1 MTYKELTEKM
11 SKENLS
17 QMEGSDEM
25 LRSAEGA
32 DMELSIDDLG
42 LIAGGIGGA
51 TGNFSSESDLPMSS
65 SDENGRLRCSVCGQL
80 DYIVADRSQF
90 KEYKCYNC
98 RLEEYNKLLYQL

>member
-42 LIAGGIGGA
+42 LIAGGVGNEGLHCKMCGDPVTMINTGA
-51 TGNFSSESDLPMSS
+51 GHFGPKL
-65 SDENGRLRCSVCGQL
+65 
-80 DYIVADRSQF
+80 
-90 KEYKCYNC
+90 KHYKCPKC
-98 RLEEYNKLLYQL
+98 GIVTEFQVG

>member
-32 DMELSIDDLG
+32 DMELKIEDLG
-42 LIAGGIGGA
+42 LIAGGVGNEGLHCKMCGESVTKIN
-51 TGNFSSESDLPMSS
+51 TGS
-65 SDENGRLRCSVCGQL
+65 RLGYL
-80 DYIVADRSQF
+80 GPKLSQ
-90 KEYKCYNC
+90 YKCPKC
-98 RLEEYNKLLYQL
+98 GIVTEFQVG

>member
-32 DMELSIDDLG
+32 DMELAIDDLG
-42 LIAGGIGGA
+42 LIAGGAG
-51 TGNFSSESDLPMSS
+51 EEHM
-65 SDENGRLRCSVCGQL
+65 LRCSVCGQL
-80 DYIVADRSQF
+80 DPEYMAADPSQYKGHKCYYCMM
-90 KEYKCYNC
+90 KEYE
-98 RLEEYNKLLYQL
+98 RLVY

>member
-25 LRSAEGA
+25 LRSAEGT

-42 LIAGGIGGA
+42 LIAGGAG
-51 TGNFSSESDLPMSS
+51 
-65 SDENGRLRCSVCGQL
+65 ENGLHCKMCGESVTKINTGSRFGYLGPKLSQYKCPKCG
-80 DYIVADRSQF
+80 IVAEFQVG
-90 KEYKCYNC
+90 
-98 RLEEYNKLLYQL
+98 

>member
-32 DMELSIDDLG
+32 DMELAIDDLG
-42 LIAGGIGGA
+42 LIAGGGGSMGL
-51 TGNFSSESDLPMSS
+51 TPYICKKCGGKVYSVNMVL
-65 SDENGRLRCSVCGQL
+65 LRCSNCGVL
-80 DYIVADRSQF
+80 KPGDVDKTPDVGI
-90 KEYKCYNC
+90 E
-98 RLEEYNKLLYQL
+98 

>member
-32 DMELSIDDLG
+32 DMELSIDDIG
-42 LIAGGIGGA
+42 FIAGGAGLGKKAEDRCAKCHGPIEFIYFEDA
-51 TGNFSSESDLPMSS
+51 LVNVPFYYRVFKCLKCGNVMRE
-65 SDENGRLRCSVCGQL
+65 DETVN
-80 DYIVADRSQF
+80 IVVPDG
-90 KEYKCYNC
+90 E
-98 RLEEYNKLLYQL
+98 